1 MPDLVDMTIAD
12 TLRQLRKRTGLS
24 QQQMADRIGASRAAV
39 ARWESG
45 TAVPGPAQTSLIS
58 SWYFD
63 KEAPS
68 SDATIFASKG
78 LGLRGVEEDSPSV
91 ELMPH
96 VGAPILK
103 RIADGDFLISAGG
116 ADVSTILRDHA
127 EPARAATTPPNS
139 GVSAGKNSYTYD
151 AHTYHTKVPPQGI
164 AELLKHYLP
173 DGGLVLDPFAGS
185 GMTGVAASAVG
196 MDCILNELSPAASF
210 ISSRFTSQ
218 INAPDFAGAIQAV
231 LEATSH
237 VRKSLYTTDCREC
250 GKKTELLY
258 TVWAYR
264 VECYECHAEFQLWD
278 HCRKY
283 GRTVK
288 EHRILTEFSCPSCNS
303 VIKKSKLPRTV
314 AEPVEIGYKCCGS
327 KAKEVNHPPS
337 SSDLDLLR
345 TIELDP
351 PMGELGAPTDVLPD
365 GVNLAQPKRHGLT
378 SVDKFY
384 THRNLA
390 AMSQLWTAIH
400 RLPDPQIAAQV
411 AFAFT
416 GLYRRVT
423 KFSEFRFWG
432 GSGNSARLNVPYI
445 YDEANVFVAFERKA
459 RTIEDHLRTTAERFA
474 GRTTTRIGSATD
486 LTILPD
492 ESVDLVFTDPP
503 FGANINYSEM
513 NLLWE
518 SWLGQKTDSREE
530 AIVNRVQG
538 KDAEA
543 YGDLMGA
550 AFSEAYRVL
559 RPDSWMLVV
568 FMNSSAKI
576 WNELNDAIADAGFLV
591 VSADVFDKQHGTFKH
606 FVSANTPGADLVL
619 HCLKP
624 GNVKHRSNADAVES
638 DLESFLSSV
647 AAENYRQSFLHVR
660 RAEET
665 DFRKLYSDWL
675 SLAIVN
681 GTPVMDFSEFRGVV
695 AKAWGI
701 PL

>member
-1 MPDLVDMTIAD
+1 MSDLVSMAIAD
-12 TLRQLRKRTGLS
+12 SLKELRGRTSLT
-24 QQQMADRIGASRAAV
+24 QQQMADKLGASRAAV

-45 TAVPGPAQTSLIS
+45 TAVPGPEHTRVIS
-58 SWYFD
+58 AWYLD
-63 KEAPS
+63 GKVPT
-68 SDATIFASKG
+68 SDAAIFASKG
-78 LGLRGVEEDSPSV
+78 LGLRGMAPEEASV
-91 ELMPH
+91 ALLDE
-96 VGAPILK
+96 VGAPILE
-103 RIADGDFLISAGG
+103 RIGDDQFISSAGG
-116 ADVSTILRDHA
+116 ADVATILEDHA
-127 EPARAATTPPNS
+127 APARSATTPPAS

-173 DGGLVLDPFAGS
+173 EGGLVLDPFAGS
-185 GMTGVAASAVG
+185 GMTGVAAAAVG

-210 ISSRFTSQ
+210 ISSRFTSS
-218 INAPDFAGAIQAV
+218 IPASTFVAGVRAV
-231 LEATSH
+231 VDATSSI
-237 VRKSLYTTDCREC
+237 RKLLYTTDCREC
-250 GKKTELLY
+250 GEGTELLY
-258 TVWAYR
+258 TVWSYR
-264 VECYECHAEFQLWD
+264 VQCYECDFEFQLWD

-288 EHRILTEFSCPSCNS
+288 EHRILTEFPCPSCS
-303 VIKKSKLPRTV
+303 HVIKKSKLSRTV

-327 KAKEVNHPPS
+327 KSKEVNHPPS
-337 SSDLDLLR
+337 ERDLQLIR
-345 TIELDP
+345 SIEADA
-351 PMGELGAPTDVLPD
+351 PMGALGAPTDVLPD
-365 GVNLAQPKRHGLT
+365 GVNLSQPKRHGLT

-384 THRNLA
+384 TPRNLA
-390 AMSQLWTAIH
+390 AMSHLWTAIH
-400 RLPDPQIAAQV
+400 RIEDPQLAAQV

-459 RTIEDHLRTTAERFA
+459 RTIEDHLRTTAERST
-474 GRTTTRIGSATD
+474 GRAATRIGSATD
-486 LTILPD
+486 LDFLPD
-492 ESVDLVFTDPP
+492 GSIDLVFTDPP

-518 SWLGQKTDSREE
+518 AWLGRKTDNRQE

-538 KDAEA
+538 KDAGA
-543 YGDLMGA
+543 YGDLMEA
-550 AFSEAYRVL
+550 AFREAYRVL

-576 WNELNDAIADAGFLV
+576 WQELNDAIADAGFLV

-619 HCLKP
+619 HCFKP
-624 GNVKHRSNADAVES
+624 GNVKHSNNADAVGV
-638 DLESFLSSV
+638 DIDSFLSSV
-647 AAENYRQSFLHVR
+647 AAESYRQSFLHVQ

-665 DFRKLYSDWL
+665 DFRRLYSDWL
-675 SLAIVN
+675 SLAVVN
-681 GTPVMDFSEFRGVV
+681 GMPVMDFAEFREVV
-695 AKAWGI
+695 AEKWS
-701 PL
+701 L